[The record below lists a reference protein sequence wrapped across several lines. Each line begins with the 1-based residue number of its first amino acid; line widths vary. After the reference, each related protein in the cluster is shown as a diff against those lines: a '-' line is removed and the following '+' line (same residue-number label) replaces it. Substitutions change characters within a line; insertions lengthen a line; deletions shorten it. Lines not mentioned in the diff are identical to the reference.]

1 MSTVTSTVSIFSSRS
16 LRNIP
21 NPPFML
27 YTNPGLQ
34 FNFPSVPSL
43 KYDPRNEIRAPEYRV
58 WCTTGRWTE
67 TWPDSEVKRHALVG
81 EGRPDPPPQVVW
93 LNICPAPLGCLDTS
107 TQPASHHSSVL
118 HRCNESWH
126 GQLGTVPNPWR
137 KVPPQCQ
144 RLREFNNLERLSFAF
159 LKPLG
164 QHLESHVYSK
174 RSTDWENKCCQM
186 IFVLPV
192 IKRKVPS
199 ELNEQSLQTSASW
212 CSIFITFSPLSNGRN
227 FNCRQFRNPKA
238 WWAEWKH
245 YASWESDVGSPTSA
259 H

>member
-1 MSTVTSTVSIFSSRS
+1 MSTVTFTVSIFFSSHS

-27 YTNPGLQ
+27 YTNLGLQ

-107 TQPASHHSSVL
+107 TQPASYHSSVL

-126 GQLGTVPNPWR
+126 GQLGRVPNPWR
-137 KVPPQCQ
+137 KVPPQRQ
-144 RLREFNNLERLSFAF
+144 RLREFNNLERLGFAF

-174 RSTDWENKCCQM
+174 T
-186 IFVLPV
+186 
-192 IKRKVPS
+192 
-199 ELNEQSLQTSASW
+199 
-212 CSIFITFSPLSNGRN
+212 
-227 FNCRQFRNPKA
+227 
-238 WWAEWKH
+238 KH
-245 YASWESDVGSPTSA
+245 RLGK
-259 H
+259 